1 MSDEAVS
8 IWQKILRFLRLS
20 PLSLAEKCRIEFG
33 AAILFILALA
43 LLIPYLW
50 MSKLTE
56 KTSLDSGRA
65 VAYTL
70 YQHHFQLGDHSK
82 GLSSIK

>member
-1 MSDEAVS
+1 M
-8 IWQKILRFLRLS
+8 RLS
-20 PLSLAEKCRIEFG
+20 PLSLAEKCRLEFG

-70 YQHHFQLGDHSK
+70 YQQHFQIADMQRACAAK
-82 GLSSIK
+82 